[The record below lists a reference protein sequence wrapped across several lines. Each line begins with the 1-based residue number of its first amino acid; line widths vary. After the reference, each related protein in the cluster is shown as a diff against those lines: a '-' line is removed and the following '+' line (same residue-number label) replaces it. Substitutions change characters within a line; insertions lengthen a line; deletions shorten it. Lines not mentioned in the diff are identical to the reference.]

1 MSSKK
6 IDQPKRSF
14 IKKMLLAAGT
24 ALALTTA
31 KKTPAQAKESPS
43 DEILYRETEAFRAYY
58 ESLRR

>member
-1 MSSKK
+1 MAK

-14 IKKMLLAAGT
+14 IKKALLAAGSIFM
-24 ALALTTA
+24 LSGPR
-31 KKTPAQAKESPS
+31 KVKAQGSQPRT